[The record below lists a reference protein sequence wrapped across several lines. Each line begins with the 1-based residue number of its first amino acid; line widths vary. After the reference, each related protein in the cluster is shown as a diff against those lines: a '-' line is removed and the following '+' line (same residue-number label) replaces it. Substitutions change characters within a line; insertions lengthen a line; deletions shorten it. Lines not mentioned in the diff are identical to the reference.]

1 MSNTGRVDFLY
12 LDEPSMIKA
21 GVKDMHACMDVIEEC
36 YHLLGNGD
44 YVMGGKN
51 HDSHGV
57 KIVFPKTSPF
67 PNMPLEGPDRRFM
80 AMVAYVG
87 GRFNVAGE
95 KWYGSNTANKQ
106 KNLPRSILMVMLNDA
121 DTGAPIALMSGNLIS
136 GMRTGAVPGVAAR
149 YLARKDAKV
158 CGLIGSGP
166 INRSCFMSIVDA
178 LPELEEVKI
187 FDVFPEYAEK
197 MAAWILETYP
207 QIKKAYPVD
216 STEAAV
222 RDADIVNSAT
232 SGKNLPYINGDWIK
246 KGALISLPAGIEMDQ
261 DFLLRKDIRKIID
274 NWGMYEAWS
283 EELPYPWHDSIEL
296 VGAYYLDWIKEGAM
310 TRDEITNLGEIVN
323 GKVPGRQSD
332 DEIIIF
338 GQGGL
343 PIYDVAWGKQIYDN
357 AVKMG
362 LGIKLNLWEEA
373 DMH

>member
-1 MSNTGRVDFLY
+1 
-12 LDEPSMIKA
+12 
-21 GVKDMHACMDVIEEC
+21 
-36 YHLLGNGD
+36 
-44 YVMGGKN
+44 MGGSVLLMFHPGQK
-51 HDSHGV
+51 
-57 KIVFPKTSPF
+57 KIIIGF
-67 PNMPLEGPDRRFM
+67 
-80 AMVAYVG
+80 
-87 GRFNVAGE
+87 
-95 KWYGSNTANKQ
+95 
-106 KNLPRSILMVMLNDA
+106 I
-121 DTGAPIALMSGNLIS
+121 IS
-136 GMRTGAVPGVAAR
+136 M
-149 YLARKDAKV
+149 
-158 CGLIGSGP
+158 
-166 INRSCFMSIVDA
+166 
-178 LPELEEVKI
+178 
-187 FDVFPEYAEK
+187 
-197 MAAWILETYP
+197 
-207 QIKKAYPVD
+207 
-216 STEAAV
+216 
-222 RDADIVNSAT
+222 
-232 SGKNLPYINGDWIK
+232 
-246 KGALISLPAGIEMDQ
+246 PAGIEMDQ